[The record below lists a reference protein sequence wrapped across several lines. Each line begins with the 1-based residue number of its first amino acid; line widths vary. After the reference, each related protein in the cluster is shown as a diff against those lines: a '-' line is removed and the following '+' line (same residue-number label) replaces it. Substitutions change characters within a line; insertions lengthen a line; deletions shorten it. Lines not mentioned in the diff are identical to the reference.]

1 MNIIKKI
8 IDVIFCSTKGLKSIR
23 CQIDVDAGCYTYIL
37 IN

>member
-8 IDVIFCSTKGLKSIR
+8 IDVVFSGTKRLKSIR
-23 CQIDVDAGCYTYIL
+23 CQIVAECYTYIL